1 MSILK
6 EPTFEELCFRRKL
19 LSDEETMQYN
29 HAYGGVIPFPRERWT
44 DWYNR
49 WISSHSPCYF
59 YRYIVDGESAEYVGE
74 AAYYKNPKDDMY
86 FCSIIIMAPYRNKG
100 YGQSGLKALLKAAKQ
115 NGITALYDDI
125 AIDNPSVSLFLKL
138 GFEILWQNDEVI
150 RVRKELLY

>member
-1 MSILK
+1 
-6 EPTFEELCFRRKL
+6 
-19 LSDEETMQYN
+19 
-29 HAYGGVIPFPRERWT
+29 
-44 DWYNR
+44 
-49 WISSHSPCYF
+49 
-59 YRYIVDGESAEYVGE
+59 
-74 AAYYKNPKDDMY
+74 
-86 FCSIIIMAPYRNKG
+86 MAPYRNKG